1 MAINYMKATNFM
13 FLGGLMMAIGVE
25 HSGLHHRIALKILIL
40 VGTSPKMVML
50 GFMTTTAFLSMWIS
64 NTATVAMMLPIVEAV
79 AAAMNRTE
87 VIFFLHFP
95 ATFFPYQIFLATH
108 FCTN

>member
-1 MAINYMKATNFM
+1 MAVNYMKATNFM

-25 HSGLHHRIALKILIL
+25 HSGLHRRIALKILIL
-40 VGTSPKMVML
+40 VGTSPRMIML

-79 AAAMNRTE
+79 AAAMHQSE
-87 VIFFLHFP
+87 VSTKLECFKR
-95 ATFFPYQIFLATH
+95 
-108 FCTN
+108 N